1 MRVRHWT
8 IVFAVIALGGG
19 LLWMMLGREPIEDG
33 RCRLTRKK
41 ADPSSQLTGLTYQFV
56 QPLDGKPDGVQ
67 DVPAGFGQPRYYRIM
82 SGDKPILMVADFTEK
97 NVRLCA
103 DTDGDGILSEERCF
117 KAKLSKETPVSGRRQ
132 QLGPISLVSGDGAAR
147 ANDGFYVI
155 CYREDARDMLIP
167 FAAFFRT
174 GRLRLDGRTYRVA
187 VVDGDYD
194 GSYHSILSLPLDR
207 PWRLPA
213 CDVFAIDLNRNG
225 KFEVSMYDRSEVRPL
240 GRLVKVADDYY
251 ALDIAPDG
259 MSLTLSKTEPQFGT
273 LAVESNDTTAELRLW
288 SDAADQHLPEGR
300 RWQLPVGKYK
310 GIYAILRKTDASGD
324 VWTFG
329 SSSSSAFT
337 RLGPLEFFTIKPGE
351 TTSTRLGPPFVVKA
365 DVQKGPSGT
374 VSISLVLVGC
384 RGEEYQAGFRR
395 NNRRAPER
403 EFKIVD
409 EQGNVLV
416 ADKFKYG

>member
-1 MRVRHWT
+1 M
-8 IVFAVIALGGG
+8 FAVIALGGG

-67 DVPAGFGQPRYYRIM
+67 DVPAGFGQPRYYRIT

-97 NVRLCA
+97 NVRLCV

-132 QLGPISLVSGDGAAR
+132 QFGPISLVSGDSAGKAH
-147 ANDGFYVI
+147 DGFYVI
-155 CYREDARDMLIP
+155 CFGEDARGMLIP
-167 FAAFFRT
+167 FAAFFRM
-174 GRLRLDGRTYRVA
+174 GKLRLDGRTYRVA

-194 GSYHSILSLPLDR
+194 GSYHSIPSLPLDR
-207 PWRLPA
+207 PWRQPA
-213 CDVFAIDLNRNG
+213 CDVFAIDLNQNG
-225 KFEVSMYDRSEVRPL
+225 KFEFSMADRSEVGPL

-273 LAVESNDTTAELRLW
+273 LAVEPNDTTAELRLW
-288 SDAADQHLPEGR
+288 SDAADQHLLEGR
-300 RWQLPVGKYK
+300 QWQLPIGKYK
-310 GIYAILRKTDASGD
+310 GINAILRKTDASGD

-329 SSSSSAFT
+329 SSSSSA
-337 RLGPLEFFTIKPGE
+337 LAHPGALDFFTIRPGQ
-351 TTSTRLGPPFVVKA
+351 TTSIKLGPPFVVKT

-374 VSISLVLVGC
+374 ASISLVLAGC
-384 RGEEYQAGFRR
+384 GAEEYQAGFRR